1 MLSAVQENA
10 LYTWLNGQTGITTS
24 WKDQKAP
31 EPAYP
36 FAQLKVI
43 SGPTR
48 EGFSDSQEEA
58 VDDTNPTGEE
68 ITITLKGPRLYT
80 VTIDAYANSDVGGA
94 NAQHYISLA
103 EKGLEKPSVRLALL
117 VAGIAVVEV
126 MPPVDLD
133 ETVNVEWVSR
143 CKFDL
148 RIRVNSTVTDSAG
161 YIEQIN
167 ITGTVGDQSVSLI
180 VDEVTFMSHYGEL
193 VLDTPAATT
202 IATPGTYVA
211 VAGTFS
217 ISDVKDFELDGT
229 NGLKYTGSET
239 KRFLV
244 HVAGSVESDT
254 ISKAYFKLAVDGVV
268 DDDSRQQV
276 ELVAAGEAENLP
288 MTALIALAED
298 EVLTLHVTADDALDL
313 TANTLVITPIAA

>member
-1 MLSAVQENA
+1 MLSAAQETA
-10 LYTWLNGQTGITTS
+10 LYTWLNGQTGLSAS
-24 WKDQKAP
+24 WKNQKAP
-31 EPAYP
+31 ELSYP
-36 FAQLKVI
+36 YAQLAVI
-43 SGPTR
+43 AGPVR
-48 EGFSDSQEEA
+48 EGFSDSKTET
-58 VDDTNPTGEE
+58 VDNTAPTGEE
-68 ITITLKGPRLYT
+68 ITITYKGPRLYT
-80 VTIDAYANSDVGGA
+80 VTVDVYASSDLGGA

-103 EKGLEKPSVRLALL
+103 EKALEKDSVRLALRI
-117 VAGIAVVEV
+117 VGIAIVEV

-133 ETVNVEWVSR
+133 ETVNEEWVSR

-148 RIRVNSTVTDSAG
+148 RIRVNSTVTDPVG

-167 ITGTVGDQSVSLI
+167 ITGTIGDRSISII

-217 ISDVKDFELDGT
+217 ASDLKDFELSGT
-229 NGLKYTGSET
+229 NGLKYTGTET

-244 HVAGSVESDT
+244 HVAGSGEADT
-254 ISKAYFKLAVDGVV
+254 VSKAYLKLAVDGVV

-276 ELVAAGEAENLP
+276 ELVATGEAENFA

-298 EVLTLHVTADDALDL
+298 EVLTIHVTADDALDF